1 MREGWVET
9 TLGAVASLSRGFS
22 YSAENLEGGDL
33 LIGMKAFQVGG
44 GFRSDG
50 VKPFSGAAKEAHLVR
65 PGDVVIANTDLTRD
79 AGILGVPALIPD
91 LGERTLVASHHV
103 TILRP
108 ESSLISHAFLFNL
121 LLSSAARRWMA
132 AHATGTTVR
141 GISSGAVERFTYLL
155 PPISEQNRIVDLMRA
170 VDEYITAA
178 DKHVETAKTAR
189 GALLADLLSNPG
201 DDWAQVPLDHVAEL
215 KLGKM
220 LSKERAAGPEQ
231 WPYLRNSN
239 VQDGR
244 LDLSDLK
251 TMTFSHQDRATYSLV
266 SGDILVCEGGDPGR
280 SVLLKE
286 DLKGICFQKA
296 LHRVRATG
304 VSPEF
309 LALEIRQ
316 AYCDRRISDL
326 CTNTTISHLT
336 AEKFG
341 RMRIAVPPVAEQ
353 HRIVDLMRVV
363 DDEVTTATKVAES
376 ARNARAALLSDL
388 LSGNHEIP
396 ASYDRFLEA
405 A

>member
-1 MREGWVET
+1 MREGWEPQRVGDHVQQVKRAERVVSGKRYDL
-9 TLGAVASLSRGFS
+9 LGVRW
-22 YSAENLEGGDL
+22 YSAG
-33 LIGMKAFQVGG
+33 
-44 GFRSDG
+44 
-50 VKPFSGAAKEAHLVR
+50 PFLRETVSAETSAAKTLNRVKV
-65 PGDVVIANTDLTRD
+65 GDFIYNRLFAWKGSFGVVGDDLTGAFVSNEFPTYRTNSD
-79 AGILGVPALIPD
+79 SLVTAFLRLLMSRPTTWARIEIESTGSTAVSRNRWKEAQFEEWLIP
-91 LGERTLVASHHV
+91 V
-103 TILRP
+103 
-108 ESSLISHAFLFNL
+108 
-121 LLSSAARRWMA
+121 
-132 AHATGTTVR
+132 
-141 GISSGAVERFTYLL
+141 
-155 PPISEQNRIVDLMRA
+155 PPLCEQRRIVDLMRA
-170 VDEYITAA
+170 ADEYVAAA
-178 DKHVETAKTAR
+178 DKRVETAKTAR

-220 LSKERAAGPEQ
+220 LSKERATGPEQ

-363 DDEVTTATKVAES
+363 DDEVTTATKVTES
-376 ARNARAALLSDL
+376 ARHARAALLSDL

>member
-1 MREGWVET
+1 MREGWERIPLGDLCSSIDMRLGLVESEPLILSVT
-9 TLGAVASLSRGFS
+9 KHRGIIPAHTFFGKRVASRDLAAYKTIRAGEFAYSTIHIDEGAIGQSFFEFGVLSPMYTVFH
-22 YSAENLEGGDL
+22 SA
-33 LIGMKAFQVGG
+33 
-44 GFRSDG
+44 SD
-50 VKPFSGAAKEAHLVR
+50 AAY
-65 PGDVVIANTDLTRD
+65 PGWL
-79 AGILGVPALIPD
+79 
-91 LGERTLVASHHV
+91 
-103 TILRP
+103 
-108 ESSLISHAFLFNL
+108 NL
-121 LLSSAARRWMA
+121 LLRSSPLLKEYGAR
-132 AHATGTTVR
+132 ATGSINR
-141 GISSGAVERFTYLL
+141 RRSLSFSRFTEIEVLL
-155 PPISEQNRIVDLMRA
+155 PPLIEQRRIVDLMRA
-170 VDEYITAA
+170 VDEYVAAA
-178 DKHVETAKTAR
+178 DKRVETAKTAR
-189 GALLADLLSNPG
+189 GALLADLLANPG
-201 DDWAQVPLDHVAEL
+201 DNWAQVPLDHVAEL

-220 LSKERAAGPEQ
+220 LSKERATGPEQ

-280 SVLLKE
+280 SALLKE

-376 ARNARAALLSDL
+376 ARHTRAALLSDL